1 MAIPGKTRSENPKLP
16 AKRRSRDYSEVE
28 VEAALRAL
36 VWCSGNTR
44 RASRLLAEAGQ
55 RKVPRGTLKD
65 WTEPGGLY
73 AHRYA
78 ELSVELRP
86 EINRHLAAAHE
97 ALSAA
102 YLEAEWELLRA
113 LRDKIPEMRGDQ
125 LANAGNK
132 FAIAGAVHAD
142 KSFRY
147 QGEPTEIR
155 HGLSVTDALK
165 KLKAIAPGLVDVN
178 PILIGEAEIIEDEQP
193 ELEPRHGDPS
203 DPEKNS
209 GSI

>member
-1 MAIPGKTRSENPKLP
+1 MGKDAHPANPKLP

-28 VEAALRAL
+28 VEVGLRAL
-36 VWCSGNTR
+36 AWCSGNSR
-44 RASRLLAEAGQ
+44 KASKLLAEAGQ
-55 RKVPRGTLKD
+55 RKVPRGTLKS
-65 WTEPGGLY
+65 WIRPGGLH

-78 ELSVELRP
+78 ELSAELRP

-102 YLEAEWELLRA
+102 YLDAEWQTLA
-113 LRDKIPEMRGDQ
+113 AYQAKIGEMRGDQ

-132 FAIAGAVHAD
+132 FAIAAAVHAD

-147 QGEPTEIR
+147 QGEPIEIR
-155 HGLSVTDALK
+155 HSLSVTDALR
-165 KLKAIAPGLVDVN
+165 KLQAIAPGLVDVN

-193 ELEPRHGDPS
+193 ELEPPHGDPS
-203 DPEKNS
+203 DPEKN
-209 GSI
+209 